1 MRITQSR
8 RQFLTRLSVVGAAGL
23 VSVPTSFAAEGA
35 PETTTVRLANRH
47 SLCNAPQHVA
57 EELLR
62 AEGFTEIRYIETAG
76 ATSSV
81 VHDRFKPG

>member
-1 MRITQSR
+1 MQIAPTR
-8 RQFLTRLSVVGAAGL
+8 RRFLTTLTMAGAAGSL
-23 VSVPTSFAAEGA
+23 RAPLSLAAEGP
-35 PETTTVRLANRH
+35 PETTVVRIANRH